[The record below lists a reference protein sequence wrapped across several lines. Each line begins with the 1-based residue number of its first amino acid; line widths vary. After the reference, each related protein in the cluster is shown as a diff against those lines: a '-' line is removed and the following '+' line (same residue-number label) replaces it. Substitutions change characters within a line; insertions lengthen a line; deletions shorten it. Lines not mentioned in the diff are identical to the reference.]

1 MKKSTLKLGLV
12 AATAAISVLHAAGMK
27 DATIY
32 HKESK
37 MIISTGKG
45 SSKQTLFKFKPT
57 DLLALNGKSIAAE
70 LDPKSWT
77 MSFSDPH
84 DGKLL
89 FTKQISKKLF
99 AKKIKEPISMIISY
113 AKKHL
118 TMQLSKDSVPSSMIM
133 LTDDAKTKLTG
144 KFSMKLKDGKLSFAK
159 LSIDLDS
166 TIGALI
172 GCTTTS
178 CTIHSKHA
186 GAIVANNPHYDVML
200 KKSA

>member
-1 MKKSTLKLGLV
+1 MKKIGKLSLI
-12 AATAAISVLHAAGMK
+12 AATAAASILHAAGIQN
-27 DATIY
+27 ATISE
-32 HKESK
+32 KGSK
-37 MIISTGKG
+37 IVISTGKG
-45 SSKQTLFKFKPT
+45 SSKQTILTFKPT
-57 DLLALNGKSIAAE
+57 DLLALNGKAITAK

-99 AKKIKEPISMIISY
+99 AKKIKEPISMIITY

-133 LTDDAKTKLTG
+133 LTSDAKSLLASQI
-144 KFSMKLKDGKLSFAK
+144 SMKLVSGKLSFAK
-159 LSIDLDS
+159 MTIDIHA
-166 TIGALI
+166 TIHALV
-172 GCTTTS
+172 GCTDTK

-186 GAIVANNPHYDVML
+186 DAIAANNSGYKKKL
-200 KKSA
+200 KKTA